1 MKIITYEDFKNI
13 DDECVVFDGS
23 HADGYWLHRERTVCD
38 NPCFTDGKTEA
49 QEAES
54 LSEIPQLVSG
64 DAGGRLWAQVA
75 ALCEDQL
82 LVAGMFL
89 PAVMLTPRVS
99 LAVCLDMWL
108 NVILD
113 ASVRV
118 FGDEINI

>member
-1 MKIITYEDFKNI
+1 M
-13 DDECVVFDGS
+13 
-23 HADGYWLHRERTVCD
+23 
-38 NPCFTDGKTEA
+38 
-49 QEAES
+49 
-54 LSEIPQLVSG
+54 
-64 DAGGRLWAQVA
+64 
-75 ALCEDQL
+75 CEDQL

-99 LAVCLDMWL
+99 LDVCLDMWL

>member
-1 MKIITYEDFKNI
+1 MKVGIVTVHNSNN
-13 DDECVVFDGS
+13 CGS
-23 HADGYWLHRERTVCD
+23 YLQA
-38 NPCFTDGKTEA
+38 
-49 QEAES
+49 
-54 LSEIPQLVSG
+54 
-64 DAGGRLWAQVA
+64 A